1 MQSIVYLLL
10 VAKLLFQ
17 GGWEAGLTGNTNK
30 QPSPEHLIWDRK
42 IKSVVMPIDELIV
55 FNVDILGETQALAR
69 NLIAKNLC
77 IVIYSTH
84 VLSFETSMTDN
95 HVTLT

>member
-1 MQSIVYLLL
+1 
-10 VAKLLFQ
+10 
-17 GGWEAGLTGNTNK
+17 
-30 QPSPEHLIWDRK
+30 
-42 IKSVVMPIDELIV
+42 MPIDELIV

-69 NLIAKNLC
+69 NVIAKNLC

-84 VLSFETSMTDN
+84 VLSFETIMTDN